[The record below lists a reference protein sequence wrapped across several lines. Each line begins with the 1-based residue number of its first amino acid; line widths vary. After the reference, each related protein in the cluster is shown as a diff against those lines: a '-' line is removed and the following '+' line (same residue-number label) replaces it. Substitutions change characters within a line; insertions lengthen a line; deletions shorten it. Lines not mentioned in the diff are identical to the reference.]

1 MLIDSQAFPVVLNFC
16 VSQILLLLFPS
27 LSSPFLSSPS
37 LCSSPFSFR
46 SLFSPSS
53 SPLSSVLSPLCL
65 VSPFLH
71 FPSLYSPLLFS
82 PFISSKFSHILSSS
96 SLSSHSL
103 SSPPYFY
110 PPLSQLSFPLIQST
124 PLYSPI
130 SSSPILLLSSPFA
143 LLPFLI
149 PFPLILS
156 SPLCSPLLPTPLPIS
171 LFSLPSLPLHSSTL
185 YPPLT

>member
-130 SSSPILLLSSPFA
+130 SPSPILLLSSPFA

-149 PFPLILS
+149 PFPLIPYF
-156 SPLCSPLLPTPLPIS
+156 PLCSPFLPTPLIPS
-171 LFSLPSLPLHSSTL
+171 PFFSSLPFHSSTL
-185 YPPLT
+185 YPPLA